1 MYIPLCWYKASPVV
15 ERLWIHCTLIPFIQ
29 LLGQGSSSVF
39 HNSRQW
45 EAWVNTINGRHRDMH
60 RRDFRSLSLFIF
72 PFPPPD
78 IGLNA
83 PTFVSS
89 RQIKSQTMLLIG
101 DWILQVDN
109 DDWECYQWINNSGKC
124 WDKKL
129 WLPLPLSPLLV
140 SCHSCSLAWGLQPL
154 HPLLMKLN
162 Y

>member
-45 EAWVNTINGRHRDMH
+45 EAWVNTINGKHWDTHPIFFFPLSRHWLKHPNLCEFPANSILNSIIDM
-60 RRDFRSLSLFIF
+60 RLDITSGQRWLGMLSACQRFRIVLGWKTVTPSI
-72 PFPPPD
+72 
-78 IGLNA
+78 
-83 PTFVSS
+83 SS
-89 RQIKSQTMLLIG
+89 RS
-101 DWILQVDN
+101 
-109 DDWECYQWINNSGKC
+109 C
-124 WDKKL
+124 
-129 WLPLPLSPLLV
+129 LLV
-140 SCHSCSLAWGLQPL
+140 SCYSCSFAWGLQSL